1 MFQNSA
7 KMGVCEVCKKLEG
20 DLSVKPV
27 EYCSMCQAD
36 ICQKCKGDWGRR
48 LKAAALKTFSN
59 Q

>member
-1 MFQNSA
+1 
-7 KMGVCEVCKKLEG
+7 MGVCEVCKKLEG